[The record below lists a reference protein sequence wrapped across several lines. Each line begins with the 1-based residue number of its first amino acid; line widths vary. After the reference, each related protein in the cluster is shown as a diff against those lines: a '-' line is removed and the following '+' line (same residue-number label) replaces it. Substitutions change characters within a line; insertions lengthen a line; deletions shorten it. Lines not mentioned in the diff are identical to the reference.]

1 VPVYVIGLGDVSRD
15 TLSMI
20 ARSTKGTFYHT
31 QTAGALD
38 SIYRAI
44 SEQVHAYYNLVY
56 RSDNL
61 SAMDSMRSI
70 ELSFNVK
77 DLHIITEP
85 ESALFPTELIA
96 YMESKEKTLNYLL
109 YGGLSIL
116 AIALLGTIVYRVNRW
131 WSRPHEPVE
140 LIQLYPNPANDIINL
155 DYTGVPGPIIIYD
168 IMGREVKSFYGV
180 SGKHQ
185 FDVSDLQVGT
195 YFLVMRGYMYET
207 DPEQFKI
214 VR

>member
-1 VPVYVIGLGDVSRD
+1 VPVYVIGLGNVSRD

-20 ARSTKGTFYHT
+20 AQSTKGLFYHT
-31 QTAGALD
+31 QTANALD
-38 SIYRAI
+38 SIYAQI

-56 RSDNL
+56 RSENL
-61 SAMDSMRSI
+61 SSMDSTRDI
-70 ELSFNVK
+70 ELSFNVQGIH
-77 DLHIITEP
+77 LITEP
-85 ESALFPTELIA
+85 ESALFPSELIA
-96 YMESKEKTLNYLL
+96 FLENKEKTLTYLL

-116 AIALLGTIVYRVNRW
+116 AVALIGTIVYRVRRNLNRYNE
-131 WSRPHEPVE
+131 HVE

-155 DYTGVPGPIIIYD
+155 DYTGVPGPILIYD
-168 IMGREVKSFYGV
+168 IMGREVKSFYNV

-195 YFLVMRGYMYET
+195 YFLIMRGYFYET